1 MDTYDLKL
9 ARFDLSST
17 FCAHPVAQNSSCEHR
32 RRRPVN
38 GVWSGYGRVS
48 RRMFASGLSVSS
60 YARYVM
66 FMIIYGYGKPRFI
79 EWSTFHYYFLP
90 LLEVI
95 AERLLATCRSR
106 TVTPDGA
113 SHGEQLPHPA
123 AVPSSTITTITSA
136 HSERLRS
143 LIPFRSAYAPAGQRL
158 PANLLR
164 RRAGWT

>member
-48 RRMFASGLSVSS
+48 PHVFARGLAVSS

-66 FMIIYGYGKPRFI
+66 FMIVYDYGKPRFI
-79 EWSTFHYYFLP
+79 EWLTFH
-90 LLEVI
+90 
-95 AERLLATCRSR
+95 
-106 TVTPDGA
+106 
-113 SHGEQLPHPA
+113 
-123 AVPSSTITTITSA
+123 
-136 HSERLRS
+136 
-143 LIPFRSAYAPAGQRL
+143 
-158 PANLLR
+158 
-164 RRAGWT
+164 